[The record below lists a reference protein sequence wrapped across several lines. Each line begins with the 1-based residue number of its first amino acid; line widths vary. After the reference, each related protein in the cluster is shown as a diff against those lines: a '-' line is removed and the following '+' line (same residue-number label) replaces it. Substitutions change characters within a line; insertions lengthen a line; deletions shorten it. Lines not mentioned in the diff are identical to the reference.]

1 MSNEEIK
8 AYVDMIEKASIDD
21 TLKFMEILFNAY
33 NSDNFD
39 IIMNKICDGL
49 EENIRILKG
58 LNVDSEQDELRNEII
73 DLSKKLFVCRNY
85 LDEKFSETRDIKSNG
100 NRIVFAKTSFEK
112 PYFNVDLSDLPFEVY
127 PEIKKTLEGIIN
139 GVNKSDSTQFR
150 QITNNDF
157 PQKIAEF
164 KKNQVRIYTTKLK
177 GDILCVF
184 ALAIKKAN
192 NPKSV
197 KEFLNLRLSAASK
210 QIDEFRKKM
219 DDPEY
224 LKMLLEDSQ
233 KILDDIMEV
242 LESNNKSNEEFLF
255 PSDEELYD
263 LVPLK
268 EKEVFS
274 SFSVQ
279 REYVVV
285 HDKKDNDLEEIPN
298 TAKKVKKRTRGLG
311 KKTIARN
318 EIVNLL
324 KGLSLEELL
333 DIKAY
338 IENLKKNKE
347 LIEAFNTMYDGFLN
361 MSLDQIDDFENDIEN
376 FENDDVYMRK

>member
-33 NSDNFD
+33 NLDNFD

-100 NRIVFAKTSFEK
+100 NRIVFAKTSFKK

-361 MSLDQIDDFENDIEN
+361 MSLDQIDNFENDIEN
-376 FENDDVYMRK
+376 FENDDVHMRK